1 MNEEVKS
8 NEIEIEEV
16 KKEQEEEYE
25 CKTVSIMDKDYND
38 NNMNVRRVKQFTFVR
53 PASPPTSNT
62 K

>member
-1 MNEEVKS
+1 
-8 NEIEIEEV
+8 
-16 KKEQEEEYE
+16 
-25 CKTVSIMDKDYND
+25 MDKDYND